1 MDGFWII
8 VLLIIAAVIAVPVIA
23 HAIRKKDFKDQ
34 VKGKKPERQWKSRH
48 YYPDEQEKTNP
59 DYERMKQEME
69 QKTKDNQA
77 GLFF

>member
-1 MDGFWII
+1 MDSIWIWALI
-8 VLLIIAAVIAVPVIA
+8 VVVAAVAVPVIA

-34 VKGKKPERQWKSRH
+34 VSGKKPERKWKSRH
-48 YYPDEQEKTNP
+48 YYHDEQEKTDP